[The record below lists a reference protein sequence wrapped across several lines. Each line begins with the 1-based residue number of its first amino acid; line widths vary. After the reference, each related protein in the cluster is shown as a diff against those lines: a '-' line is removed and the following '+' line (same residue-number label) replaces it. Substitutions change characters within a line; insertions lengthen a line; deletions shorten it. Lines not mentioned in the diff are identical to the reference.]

1 MIKFGKWIAKHK
13 VIIVIISMLLLIP
26 SFLGMAAT
34 RVNYDILSY
43 LPESLETVEGQDIM
57 VDEFG
62 MGAFSMVVVEDM
74 ELKDVAALK
83 EKFQNVEHV
92 KDVLWYDSVADLSI
106 PVSMIPEK
114 FKDGFFND
122 DATMMIA
129 LFDNTTSSDAA
140 MEAVSDMRKIANEQ
154 CFISGMSGVVTDIK
168 NLALEEMPIYVVI
181 AACLSL
187 LVLLLAMDSLVI
199 PVLFLLSVGLAVVY
213 NLGTNIFFGEVCY
226 ITKSL
231 TAVLQLGVTMDYS
244 IFLLNSFEAYKK
256 KYDSKDRAMA
266 HAIADTFKSVAGSS
280 VTTIAG
286 FLALCVMTFAL
297 GRDMGIVMA
306 KGVVIG
312 VICCIT
318 TLPAMILVFD
328 GVIEKTKHK
337 PLVKSLDKA
346 SGFITKH
353 YKVWLLVFL
362 VMLYP
367 AVYGNNH
374 TQIYYNID
382 KSLPAT
388 LDSNVSNEKLKED
401 FDMSTVHMILL
412 KNGLDSKEKTQM
424 LDQIDKVDGVKW
436 SLGMN
441 SLIGPTFPESMIP
454 SNIKKMLQSDNY
466 EVQFICS
473 EYSSATDECNAQLDA
488 IQKIVKKYSP
498 ESMVIGE
505 APLMKDLQ
513 DTTNVDLQRVN
524 ILSMAA
530 IFLIILFVF
539 KSISLP
545 FILLFVIEFA
555 IFVNMAIP
563 YYQGVTLPF
572 VASIVIGAIQLGATV
587 DYAILMTSRYQ
598 KERRKG
604 FGKKEAVMNA
614 HKACALSIMTS
625 GFSFFAATFGVA
637 WYSKVDMIGAICTL
651 LSRGALISMAC
662 VIFILP
668 AMFIIFDK
676 VICKTS
682 IDFLGEKANQLVQD
696 EAGAPGTG
704 QAAFPGNSSERAAGL
719 LGLLGD
725 RRKARKPVSH
735 RKRCV
740 LCVHA
745 GHGRSLG
752 AICAANHGKTWR

>member
-114 FKDGFFND
+114 FKDGFFNG

-244 IFLLNSFEAYKK
+244 IFLLNSFENYKK

-412 KNGLDSKEKTQM
+412 KNGMDSKEKTQM

-466 EVQFICS
+466 EVQFVCS

-572 VASIVIGAIQLGATV
+572 VASIVVGTIQLGATV

-682 IDFLGEKANQLVQD
+682 IDFLGEKAK
-696 EAGAPGTG
+696 AK
-704 QAAFPGNSSERAAGL
+704 AAARA
-719 LGLLGD
+719 
-725 RRKARKPVSH
+725 
-735 RKRCV
+735 
-740 LCVHA
+740 
-745 GHGRSLG
+745 
-752 AICAANHGKTWR
+752 